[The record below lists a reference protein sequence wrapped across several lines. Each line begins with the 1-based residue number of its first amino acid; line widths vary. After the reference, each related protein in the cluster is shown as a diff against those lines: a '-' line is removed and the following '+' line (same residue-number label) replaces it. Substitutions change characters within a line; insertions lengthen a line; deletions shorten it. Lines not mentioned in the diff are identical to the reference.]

1 MKLLTI
7 LFCFVTVA
15 TLQADDPPE
24 TYIPSRYYDLWRNSP
39 FTDPPPEE
47 KPEDIKNDL
56 DDWVLM
62 GVRKYKDRQIVTV
75 VNSKDR
81 TQRVEIPG
89 KGANELG
96 FAILEVKMARSF
108 LNTEVHLQKG
118 PHRGWVQYD
127 PKFLVPKRIP
137 GPSRGAKNTKTT
149 GRQQPKPGS
158 TTTRIP
164 PVPGRGGTTSNPS
177 TKPNTPPSPGSR
189 SAAPSSAGTQGSTTK
204 PKKSRPRYVPR
215 PK

>member
-1 MKLLTI
+1 MKLLSF
-7 LFCFVTVA
+7 LLCAVTAA
-15 TLQADDPPE
+15 TLQADEPPE
-24 TYIPSRYYDLWRNSP
+24 TFIPSRYYDLWRNSP

-47 KPEDIKNDL
+47 VKEDIKNDL

-81 TQRVEIPG
+81 AQRIEVPSRD
-89 KGANELG
+89 ANELG
-96 FAILEVKMARSF
+96 LAILEVKMARSF

-127 PKFLVPKRIP
+127 PKFLVVKRAA
-137 GPSRGAKNTKTT
+137 GPTKTSKNSKT
-149 GRQQPKPGS
+149 NSKQPPRPGS
-158 TTTRIP
+158 TSQSKP
-164 PVPGRGGTTSNPS
+164 PVPG
-177 TKPNTPPSPGSR
+177 GSR
-189 SAAPSSAGTQGSTTK
+189 SSTKSTGRSSSPAAPGSKPSTSSTGTNGTTTT
-204 PKKSRPRYVPR
+204 KKSRVRYVPR